1 LLAVAGEVESAI
13 ILACGLN
20 GSGPAVRVDAAIYL
34 RFDPIIAAHETV
46 EDGRKIGHVVLT
58 LP

>member
-1 LLAVAGEVESAI
+1 LLAVAGEVDSAI

-34 RFDPIIAAHETV
+34 RFDPNISQ
-46 EDGRKIGHVVLT
+46 
-58 LP
+58 